1 MEPQQR
7 ENAPEGRTLLVVD
20 DSPFDREILVAVL
33 EGQGYTVHTAH
44 NADTA
49 WQQAKLI
56 QPELILLDVNMPG
69 MDGYGVCWQL
79 KSSETTQDIPVI
91 FISAADDGA
100 AKVQA
105 FKSGGV
111 DYITK
116 PFYSEEVL
124 ARVSTHLAFHDLQR
138 RLEHRVRER
147 SANLAATNLRLQ
159 KEITERRQAE
169 ERFRAMLEA
178 VPDAIV
184 IVDDKNRIVLV
195 NSQTEKLFGYSRDEL
210 SGQALDIL
218 IPERFR
224 DRHREQVGTWIA
236 APRPR
241 LAGRH
246 RELCGLRRDGSEFPA
261 EISLNPLVTDE
272 NHLIISAIRDV
283 TARKEAEQALLESR
297 QLLRNLTTH
306 REAVREEERK
316 SIARELHDELGSS
329 LTALKVD
336 ISLLKM
342 ELGDNVGA
350 LKRLGNMRELVE
362 HTIGIVR
369 QVATSLRPSVLN
381 LGLVPALEW
390 LVQDFQR
397 RTGVACG
404 LLADTEVSMDDA
416 HATAIFRIVQ
426 ESLTNVLRHADAS
439 HVAIVLHCCER
450 GMELTVRDDGQGF
463 DPSAVGGESFGLL
476 NIRERATILGGEAVV
491 ESVPGEGTRV
501 SIRIPLP
508 V

>member
-1 MEPQQR
+1 MKPQQR
-7 ENAPEGRTLLVVD
+7 EEAPEGRTLLVVD
-20 DSPFDREILVAVL
+20 DSPFDREILVSVL

-44 NADTA
+44 NADAA
-49 WQQAKLI
+49 WQQAKVI
-56 QPELILLDVNMPG
+56 QPDLILLDINMPG
-69 MDGYGVCWQL
+69 MDGYSVCWQL
-79 KSSETTQDIPVI
+79 KSSEATQDIPVI

-124 ARVSTHLAFHDLQR
+124 ARVSTHLAFHELQR

-147 SANLAATNLRLQ
+147 SANLAAANQRLE
-159 KEITERRQAE
+159 KEIAERRQAE
-169 ERFRAMLEA
+169 ERFRTMLEA

-184 IVDDKNRIVLV
+184 IVDDGGRIVLV
-195 NSQTEKLFGYSRDEL
+195 NSQSEKLFGYGRDEL
-210 SGQALDIL
+210 SGQPLDIL

-224 DRHREQVGTWIA
+224 ALHRDQVGTWVA

-241 LAGRH
+241 FAGRH
-246 RELCGLRRDGSEFPA
+246 QDLFGLRRDGSEFPA
-261 EISLNPLVTDE
+261 EISLNPLVTDD
-272 NHLIISAIRDV
+272 NYLVISAIRDV
-283 TARKEAEQALLESR
+283 SARKEAERELLESR

-316 SIARELHDELGSS
+316 TIARELHDELGSS

-336 ISLLKM
+336 ISLMKM
-342 ELGDNVGA
+342 EIGDNIGA

-369 QVATSLRPSVLN
+369 QVSTSLRPSVLN

-390 LVQDFQR
+390 LVQDFRR
-397 RTGVACG
+397 RTELACS
-404 LLADTEVSMDDA
+404 LRADAEVTMDDA
-416 HATAIFRIVQ
+416 QATAVFRIVQ
-426 ESLTNVLRHADAS
+426 ESLTNVLRHADARR
-439 HVAIVLHCCER
+439 VDVVLNCCER
-450 GMELTVRDDGQGF
+450 GMELTVRDDGRGF
-463 DPSAVGGESFGLL
+463 DPSSVGGESFGLL
-476 NIRERATILGGEAVV
+476 NIRERATILGGEATV
-491 ESVPGEGTRV
+491 ESEPGEGTRV
-501 SIRIPLP
+501 SIRIPLSA
-508 V
+508 